1 MRLRLCVFTLSL
13 VAMLMLPAN
22 FFSTHSAPL
31 AAPPT
36 NATVVNLALQKPAT
50 QSSNDS
56 GNTAD
61 RAVDGN
67 NGTFSQTL
75 SEVHAWWQLDL
86 GEIAY
91 VDKMVITTR
100 ADCCSGDI
108 RFVTAF
114 SSEVPLVST
123 DLTATHNQ
131 AEVSEKKDNPLF
143 GAAQFTT
150 TIDLQRSARYLR
162 LQVQTD
168 NPANLY
174 LAEVQVMGIRVV
186 PNTPATTGQWT
197 AVPPLHNSVDNFSVG
212 HTSNSLSLVHLSVLP
227 SKKLLFWGRDKLP
240 TSTGNEGYMDDVQGA
255 SDAFLWDM
263 TKQDD
268 PSTPLL
274 DERLTLIRN
283 TTTNLF
289 CAGHSFLPN
298 GNLFA
303 AGGDSIPVDNI
314 GAQRFDLD
322 GHGVTQTNIFD
333 WKQEKWVAG
342 PTMRQ
347 PRWYPS
353 LLTMSDGQSLIMSG
367 SFVTFDQ
374 PNIYRGNQDKD
385 TEILTRNGTLQR
397 TTDLT
402 MDLPNYP
409 FSHLMPDGTPFVVSG
424 TSGKAL
430 TYNSSTGVWTA
441 QPNLNL
447 TQLHDQG
454 TSVMYDRGKLI
465 VIGGRTGVGV
475 SRETELLD
483 FTAVSPQWNPGLPL
497 HFARYYASP
506 VLMPDGKIFIIGG
519 SKCDGANN
527 LQTTDGTC
535 RNGAVMYPEI
545 YDPNP
550 DPPDTPSWSI
560 MARQQTVR
568 MYHSVALL
576 LPDARIMVAGGGR
589 PGALGEPGE
598 LKYLAHHEVEIFSP
612 PYLFNAN
619 GSAATRPLITTTTP
633 ESITYN
639 QTFNVGVGNFTASEI
654 QKVVLV
660 RLPSVTH
667 ALNFDQQRVVLS
679 KQVVDQQ
686 TLTLTAPANGTYAAP
701 GPYMLFV
708 IGPNGAPSAA
718 NIVLLGNTPPA
729 PLPPN
734 PVYPANNTLHA
745 PASFTL
751 QWNDGLDA
759 ARRNPLWPVTY
770 AIYFKSWAYGA
781 TEPAAYSLFGSGFQC
796 NPNAS
801 GICSMA
807 VSGIGDGNYRFYVV
821 ANMDVS
827 AATGVPNTILSTQS
841 SLIYFTVGYQPIST
855 IPAPLPPNIVFPN
868 DGNVNVPSNFTVRWS
883 DGLDASRRFP
893 FWPVTYAIYYKSW
906 GIGGTEPTSYTL
918 SSSGMPCN
926 PDSSGLCTMVVTGL
940 GSANYRFYVVASMDV
955 SASTGVANSILST
968 QGNPVFFSIP
978 LIVTLSPATPIT
990 LFGGQSQ
997 QFTATV
1003 SGASN
1008 TAVTWSINP
1017 VVGSINTAGLY
1028 VTPNPITANQTITV
1042 KACSVVDTSRCATD
1056 TVTLVPLT
1064 VAVTPKTA
1072 NLLAGQ
1078 TVQFSASVSGASN
1091 AAVTWSLSP
1100 AIAAAG
1106 SIDPNTGF
1114 YTAPS
1119 VVSTVTSV
1127 TVTARSVANSSITD
1141 QATITLRGPAVT
1153 LAPSSINFG
1162 ALPLGATSAAR
1173 TATLTNSGTA
1183 TLSIAGI
1190 SRTGDFAITGNTCG
1204 TSLAVGASCTITLT
1218 FTPAAV
1224 GLRTG
1229 TLTVTDNVAGSPHTV
1244 SLSGS
1249 VLQGYHD
1256 VANCE
1261 GMAGWAWDSA
1271 QPNTPIT
1278 VYLYE
1283 GTRYLGS
1290 AYAGDYRPDLA
1301 GSYGNGYHGFAW
1313 GNVPSLLDGAPHTVS
1328 VHYAQDPN
1336 SPLLNTTPR
1345 TIACSPN
1352 VSIAWIQPSGLTW
1365 GPANTLTAAGFATQ
1379 GSGNVT
1385 LQWRD
1390 VTLNGP
1396 WNTVGYQAPRDPNNG
1411 GWSNTIPS
1419 ADTCH
1424 VFQAIAQFSGV
1435 SASGNYNGVAQG
1447 YCSFRVIWI
1456 QPQASAGFGP
1466 PGSLVI
1472 AGSAQGGPSGA
1483 LVTLW
1488 FRDDTAQSA
1497 WTPLSYQAPTDANG
1511 IWYNAIENVNYSH
1524 QYSVYITYD
1533 DISSGACSY
1542 NGNNQATTCP

>member
-13 VAMLMLPAN
+13 IAMLMLPARPTSSN
-22 FFSTHSAPL
+22 SAPVV
-31 AAPPT
+31 APT
-36 NATVVNLALQKPAT
+36 NATVVNLALLKPAT
-50 QSSNDS
+50 QSSIDS
-56 GNTAD
+56 GNSAD

-67 NGTFSQTL
+67 NSTFSQTL

-91 VDKMVITTR
+91 VDKLLISTPASCCNNEVRFIT
-100 ADCCSGDI
+100 S
-108 RFVTAF
+108 F
-114 SSEVPLVST
+114 SSEVPFIST
-123 DLTATHNQ
+123 DLTTTRNQ
-131 AEVSEKKDNPLF
+131 AEVSERKDQALSGGGF
-143 GAAQFTT
+143 FTT
-150 TIDLQRSARYLR
+150 SINLQRSARYLR
-162 LQVQTD
+162 IQVQTD
-168 NPANLY
+168 NAVNLY
-174 LAEVQVMGIRVV
+174 MAEVQVMGIRV
-186 PNTPATTGQWT
+186 PNTPSATGQWT
-197 AVPPLHNSVDNFSVG
+197 AVSPLHNSVDNVPVG

-240 TSTGNEGYMDDVQGA
+240 TSSGPDGSMDDVQGA

-268 PSTPLL
+268 LSTPNV

-298 GNLFA
+298 GNLFV
-303 AGGDSIPVDNI
+303 AGGDSIPVDNN

-322 GHGVTQTNIFD
+322 GHGVPQTNIFD
-333 WKQEKWVAG
+333 WKQEKWIAG

-367 SFVTFDQ
+367 SFLTFDQ
-374 PNIYRGNQDKD
+374 PNVQRGNQDKD
-385 TEILTRNGTLQR
+385 TEILTPNGTLQR
-397 TTDLT
+397 TTDLP
-402 MDLPNYP
+402 LNVPNYP
-409 FSHLMPDGTPFVVSG
+409 FAHLMADGTPFVVSG
-424 TSGKAL
+424 SDGKAL
-430 TYNSSTGVWTA
+430 TYNSSNGTWTA

-465 VIGGRTGVGV
+465 VIGGRAGVGV

-483 FTAVSPQWNPGLPL
+483 FNVASPQWNPGIPMN
-497 HFARYYASP
+497 FERYYATP
-506 VLMPDGKIFIIGG
+506 VLMPDGKIFIVGG
-519 SKCDGANN
+519 SKCNGANN
-527 LQTTDGTC
+527 LQTADGAC

-550 DPPDTPSWSI
+550 DPGQPPTWSI

-576 LPDARIMVAGGGR
+576 LPDATIMVAGGGR

-619 GSAATRPLITTTTP
+619 GSAATRPTITTTTP

-639 QTFNVGVGNFTASEI
+639 QTFNIGVGNFTAADI

-667 ALNFDQQRVVLS
+667 ALNFDQQRVVLN

-708 IGPNGAPSAA
+708 IGPNGAPSVA

-745 PASFTL
+745 PSSFTL

-770 AIYFKSWAYGA
+770 AIYYKYWAYGA
-781 TEPAAYSLFGSGFQC
+781 AEPAAYSVFGTSFQC

-801 GICSMA
+801 GICSMP

-841 SLIYFTVGYQPIST
+841 APIYFTVGYQPIST
-855 IPAPLPPNIVFPN
+855 IPAPLPPNIVFPT
-868 DGNVNVPSNFTVRWS
+868 DGSVNVPSNFTVRWT

-893 FWPVTYAIYYKSW
+893 FWPVTYAIYYRSW
-906 GIGGTEPTSYTL
+906 AIGGTEPASYTL
-918 SSSGMPCN
+918 FGSGLPCN
-926 PDSSGLCTMVVTGL
+926 PDSSGVCNMAVSGVA
-940 GSANYRFYVVASMDV
+940 SANYRFYVVASMDV
-955 SASTGVANSILST
+955 SASTGVANSILTT
-968 QGNPVFFSIP
+968 QGNPIFISIP
-978 LIVTLSPATPIT
+978 LTVTLSPSTPVT
-990 LFGGQSQ
+990 LLGGQSQ
-997 QFTATV
+997 QFSATV
-1003 SGASN
+1003 SGALN
-1008 TAVTWSINP
+1008 TGVTWSINP
-1017 VVGSINTAGLY
+1017 VVGSISTAGLY
-1028 VTPNPITANQTITV
+1028 VAPNPITANQTITV
-1042 KACSVVDTSRCATD
+1042 KACSVVDTTRCATD

-1064 VAVTPKTA
+1064 VAVSPKTA
-1072 NLLAGQ
+1072 DLLAGQ

-1091 AAVTWSLSP
+1091 SAVTWSLSP

-1114 YTAPS
+1114 YTTPS
-1119 VVSTVTSV
+1119 FVTSVTTV
-1127 TVTARSVANSSITD
+1127 TVTARSVANTSISD
-1141 QATITLRGPAVT
+1141 QATITLRGPAVS
-1153 LAPSSINFG
+1153 LSVSSINFG
-1162 ALPLGATSAAR
+1162 GLPLGTTSAPR
-1173 TATLTNSGTA
+1173 TVTLTNTGTA
-1183 TLSIAGI
+1183 TLSIFGF
-1190 SRTGDFAITGNTCG
+1190 SRTGDFAITSNTCG
-1204 TSLAVGASCTITLT
+1204 ASLAVGASCTVTLT
-1218 FTPAAV
+1218 FTPTAV

-1229 TLTVTDNVAGSPHTV
+1229 TLTVSDNAPGFPHTV

-1256 VANCE
+1256 VGNCD

-1301 GSYGNGYHGFAW
+1301 GSYGNGYHGFSW
-1313 GNVPSLLDGAPHTVS
+1313 GNGNALSLLDGAPHTIS

-1345 TIACSPN
+1345 TIACSPSVN
-1352 VSIAWIQPSGLTW
+1352 IAWIQPSNLTW

-1379 GSGNVT
+1379 GTGNVT

-1396 WNTVGYQAPRDPNNG
+1396 WNTVGYQAPRAPNNG

-1424 VFQAIAQFSGV
+1424 VFQALAQFSGV
-1435 SASGNYNGVAQG
+1435 SAAGSYNGVAQG

-1466 PGSLVI
+1466 AGSLVI
-1472 AGSAQGGPSGA
+1472 AGSAQGGPPGA

-1488 FRDDTAQSA
+1488 YRDDTAQSA

-1533 DISSGACSY
+1533 DISSGSCSY